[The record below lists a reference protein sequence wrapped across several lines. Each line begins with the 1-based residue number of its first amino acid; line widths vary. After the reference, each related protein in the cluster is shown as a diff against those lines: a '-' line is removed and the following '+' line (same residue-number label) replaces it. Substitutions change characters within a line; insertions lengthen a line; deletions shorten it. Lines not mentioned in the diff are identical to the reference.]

1 VTSCISA
8 NININMNTF
17 EEMKLAN
24 CLSGPMFFLNKLKN
38 APKNVALKFRCK
50 KRIKLLDALVLSTKE
65 SIITPLKTAEV
76 SLIVSFTTYS
86 KRIHDAHLVVESIA
100 QQTLKP
106 HRIILWLDENEFTL
120 ETITEALKMQVK
132 RGLEV
137 RFCPNFRSYKKLI
150 PTLQHFPDANVIT
163 IDDDILYPP
172 DMIEILLKEHQMF
185 PEYVLGNRV
194 HRIRLNGHGEV
205 LPYINWEWEIK
216 RGGADDLVFITSGGG
231 TLFPSKCFSRE
242 VMNSDVFLE
251 ICPNADDV
259 WFKAMSLLNGVKSKK
274 VNDDRAFSERFLPI
288 PGSQDIAL
296 FKYNVDEC
304 GNDKQ
309 LKAVFE
315 KYDLF
320 KYLKYEA
327 V

>member
-1 VTSCISA
+1 MI
-8 NININMNTF
+8 
-17 EEMKLAN
+17 
-24 CLSGPMFFLNKLKN
+24 
-38 APKNVALKFRCK
+38 K
-50 KRIKLLDALVLSTKE
+50 KITALVRNFVRPVDIIKGLEAKVSYKIRSYFLSDAALTNKGMM
-65 SIITPLKTAEV
+65 TRPLVNGDTE
-76 SLIVSFTTYS
+76 LIVSFTTYS
-86 KRIHDAHLVVESIA
+86 KRIHEAHLVVESIA
-100 QQTLKP
+100 QQTVKP
-106 HRIILWLDENEFTL
+106 HRLILWLDENEFTL
-120 ETITEALKMQVK
+120 ETIPYVLRRQVE

-137 RFCPNFRSYKKLI
+137 RFCPNYRSYKKLI
-150 PTLQHFPDANVIT
+150 PTLQDFPDANVIT
-163 IDDDILYPP
+163 IDDDILYPS

-185 PEYVLGNRV
+185 PEYVLGHRA
-194 HRIRLNGHGEV
+194 HRIRPNSYGEV
-205 LPYINWEWEIK
+205 LPYIDWEWEIK

-274 VNDDRAFSERFLPI
+274 VNDGRAFSERFLPI

-304 GNDKQ
+304 GNDTQ
-309 LKAVFE
+309 LKAVFD

-320 KYLKYEA
+320 KYL
-327 V
+327 